1 MAEQNTFMNYVSGN
15 WVAASTG
22 KVSQSSNPADLDDVI
37 GEFQA
42 SNSADVESAVGA
54 ADEAGRAWG
63 SVSALARGGYL
74 LAAAEYLNQNSEKL
88 RSSDHS

>member
-1 MAEQNTFMNYVSGN
+1 MADRDTFLNYVSGN

-42 SNSADVESAVGA
+42 SNSAD
-54 ADEAGRAWG
+54 
-63 SVSALARGGYL
+63 
-74 LAAAEYLNQNSEKL
+74 AE
-88 RSSDHS
+88 RCGWRCG